1 MWALDVETGSW
12 EPYVRGVLLGLGIVL
27 FVITLMSILRTMVSP
42 QTSPSVIYAL
52 ILRGTDATFNA
63 VVRPMRSYYARNR
76 VLTWSGPIGIV
87 AALFLW
93 LLLFL
98 ATYTLMIF
106 GVGDGSIQ
114 ASALQAGSGLLTL
127 GLAGTPS
134 ESTTVIDFLAAMT
147 GPAVIALL
155 IGFLPTLYQAYLAR
169 EQRVLLSSEITG
181 APAWGPE
188 LIARL
193 HMLNHSDG
201 SGEPYTN
208 WVGWCAQTRLTQTL
222 YPALNRFR
230 SPVVTRNWIISLL
243 AIMDSAA
250 IQIAAMSKTP
260 KAELTYFLEQSTQ
273 TLLSIYACEIDIDEV
288 IRFHGMKRR
297 VRVIMGVFGVS
308 PAADTDTPTTVHA
321 FPGVQ
326 PSVVAVAQAITLDN
340 VRSLLAESGTFTVHY
355 GSRESSVTRADFGE
369 AMDYI
374 RKAGVTTVR
383 SDDEAFEI
391 FRHVRSRYESA
402 AFYLAERFS
411 APAAPWSGPR
421 RPATPTLPP
430 AAAAD
435 QLPTE

>member
-27 FVITLMSILRTMVSP
+27 FVITLMSILRTMVIP

-288 IRFHGMKRR
+288 IRFHGM
-297 VRVIMGVFGVS
+297 
-308 PAADTDTPTTVHA
+308 
-321 FPGVQ
+321 Q

>member
-1 MWALDVETGSW
+1 M
-12 EPYVRGVLLGLGIVL
+12 RGLLLGLGFIL
-27 FVITLMSILRTMVSP
+27 FVITLMSILRTMVIP
-42 QTSPSVIYAL
+42 QTTPSVIYAL
-52 ILRGTDATFNA
+52 ILRGTDATFNTVA
-63 VVRPMRSYYARNR
+63 RPMRSYYARNR
-76 VLTWSGPIGIV
+76 LLAWSGPMGIV

-106 GVGDGSIQ
+106 GIGDGSIQ
-114 ASALQAGSGLLTL
+114 AAALQAGSGLLTL

-134 ESTTVIDFLAAMT
+134 ESQTMIDFLAAMT

-188 LIARL
+188 LIVRL

-230 SPVVTRNWIISLL
+230 SPVATRNWIISLL
-243 AIMDSAA
+243 AIMDSAT
-250 IQIAAMSKTP
+250 IQIAATSKAP
-260 KAELTYFLEQSTQ
+260 KPELTSFLEQSTQ
-273 TLLSIYACEIDIDEV
+273 ALLSIYASEIDMDEV
-288 IRFHGMKRR
+288 IRFHGIKRR
-297 VRVIMGVFGVS
+297 VRVIRGVFGAS
-308 PAADTDTPTTVHA
+308 PADETHRPMTIHP

-340 VRSLLAESGTFTVHY
+340 VRALLGEAGTFTVHY
-355 GSRESSVTRADFGE
+355 GSQESGVTRGEFGE

-374 RKAGVTTVR
+374 RKSGVTTVR
-383 SDDEAFEI
+383 SDHEAYEI
-391 FRHVRSRYESA
+391 FRHLRSRYEPA
-402 AFYLAERFS
+402 AYYLAERFS

-421 RPATPTLPP
+421 RPTAPTLPP

-435 QLPTE
+435 LLPPE